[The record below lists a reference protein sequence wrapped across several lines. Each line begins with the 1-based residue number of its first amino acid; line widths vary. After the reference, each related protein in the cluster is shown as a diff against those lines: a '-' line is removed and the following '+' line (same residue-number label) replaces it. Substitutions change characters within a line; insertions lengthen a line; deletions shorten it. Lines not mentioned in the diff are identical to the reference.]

1 MNGIKNFV
9 NPNSLPNVQC
19 GNNFYDLADGDYV
32 CECDI
37 FEMKY
42 HLKKVSAF
50 QSGTGQAGF
59 ITVPIFYCDE
69 CGKELDLK

>member
-1 MNGIKNFV
+1 MNEVKNFI

-19 GNNFYDLADGDYV
+19 GNNFDDPSDGYV

-42 HLKKVSAF
+42 HLKKVYAF
-50 QSGTGQAGF
+50 KSGTGQAGF
-59 ITVPIFYCDE
+59 ITVPVFCCAE
-69 CGKELDLK
+69 CGKEIDLK